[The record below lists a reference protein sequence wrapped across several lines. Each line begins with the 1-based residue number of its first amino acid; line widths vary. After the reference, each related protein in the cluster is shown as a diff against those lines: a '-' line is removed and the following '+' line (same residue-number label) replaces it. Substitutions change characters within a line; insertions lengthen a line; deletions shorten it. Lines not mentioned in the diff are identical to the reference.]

1 MVYFNTSASQ
11 SGNDKDFN
19 SACKG
24 AGGAENGTVCWIN
37 DKSGVDSEDSKVTLS
52 SADSIS
58 RSRNLALVVGVGLAA
73 LLLAWT

>member
-1 MVYFNTSASQ
+1 MIYFNTSTSQ

-24 AGGAENGTVCWIN
+24 AGGPKNGTVCWIN

-58 RSRNLALVVGVGLAA
+58 RSRNLVLVAGVGLAA
-73 LLLAWT
+73 LLLVWT

>member
-1 MVYFNTSASQ
+1 MMYFNTSASQ
-11 SGNDKDFN
+11 TGDDDDFN

-24 AGGAENGTVCWIN
+24 AGGPENKTVCWIN
-37 DKSGVDSEDSKVTLS
+37 DKSGTDSEDSKVTFS

-58 RSRNLALVVGVGLAA
+58 RSRNLVLVAGVGLAA